1 MARPTIAG
9 NAYRWACPMVE
20 RMMRHRPAI
29 AADLLQ
35 ADAATKHFVALAIRG
50 WELRQGRCERALQQ
64 LSEDLFSRPRPAVLA
79 EVWGVRLGKLGFLRR
94 LPRRVLSRH
103 HYEHLV
109 TAWCD
114 PHRRQLLSQC
124 ARISRGEIEAIAS
137 VDQPL
142 NNASVRFA
150 AKIGAELSD
159 YVLAVVRRHRP
170 DFDNISLAAA
180 LRELKRAEKLAGWL
194 HTVLGHAGLPPPPWP
209 GTEMIVPLR
218 TVAEIRATGRE
229 FRNCLAGEDWWLSA
243 VLGQRC
249 FYRIGGSI
257 DPAIVSVAFDPLL
270 GAWRIE
276 SYRGPANRALKRGVE
291 RRLLAAFAAA
301 GIRYF
306 GDYPRARALDWSD
319 GFLTVP

>member
-1 MARPTIAG
+1 MANQTVAG
-9 NAYRWACPMVE
+9 NSYRWAAPGIEQMI
-20 RMMRHRPAI
+20 RNRPAI
-29 AADLLQ
+29 AVDLLQ

-50 WELRQGRCERALQQ
+50 WELRQGRCERALRQ

-79 EVWGVRLGKLGFLRR
+79 EIWGVGLGKLGFLKR
-94 LPRRVLSRH
+94 LPGRVLSRR
-103 HYEHLV
+103 HYDHLV

-114 PHRRQLLSQC
+114 PRRRKLLGQC
-124 ARISRGEIEAIAS
+124 AKISPGEIETIAL

-142 NNASVRFA
+142 NNTSVWFA
-150 AKIGAELSD
+150 VKIGAKLSD

-170 DFDNISLAAA
+170 DLDDISLATAM
-180 LRELKRAEKLAGWL
+180 RELKRAEELAGWL
-194 HTVLGHAGLPPPPWP
+194 RTVLGHADLPAPPWP
-209 GTEMIVPLR
+209 GTEIIVPLR
-218 TVAEIRATGRE
+218 TVAEIRATGLE
-229 FRNCLAGEDWWLSA
+229 FRNCLAGEDWWLSG

-249 FYRIGGSI
+249 FYRIGGPV

-276 SYRGPANRALKRGVE
+276 SYRGPANGALKPGAE
-291 RRLLAAFAAA
+291 RRLLVAFAAA